1 MGQVL
6 ADITASLAELV
17 ALQTVES
24 KAVEAP
30 GEESKG
36 EEGDYLKVGDDIAH
50 TCPLCDFS
58 TQILMEL
65 QEHQRVHVN
74 RGTVV
79 ACTECKVGFTN
90 ALELRA
96 HQKAEHN
103 QSDVHHCPK
112 CGALF
117 HNQAEASQHVKTVH
131 GGDSGPPVQLC
142 NQCGLYFSDRSEYLF
157 HLGSYHGATR
167 GGRPRARS
175 PVTVR
180 PFTADTKAARVRSLN
195 AVSSRRARMNRRKRQ
210 VDLEYQLSTE
220 ESKNKKLIE
229 TVGRLEQ
236 KAAMWKS
243 IAAKEGLLKDSL
255 QDK

>member
-6 ADITASLAELV
+6 AGITAGLAEI
-17 ALQTVES
+17 ASLQAVES
-24 KAVEAP
+24 QSVEAL
-30 GEESKG
+30 GEKG
-36 EEGDYLKVGDDIAH
+36 KSEEGNHLKAGGNTAH

-90 ALELRA
+90 AFELRA
-96 HQKAEHN
+96 HQKVEH
-103 QSDVHHCPK
+103 SPSGVYHCPK

-117 HNQAEASQHVKTVH
+117 YNQAEASKHIKTVH
-131 GGDSGPPVQLC
+131 GGDGGSPVQLC
-142 NQCGLYFSDRSEYLF
+142 NQCGVYFSNRNEYLF
-157 HLGSYHGATR
+157 HLGSYHSATR

-175 PVTVR
+175 PVPVR
-180 PFTADTKAARVRSLN
+180 PFTADTKADRARSLN
-195 AVSSRRARMNRRKRQ
+195 AVSSRKARMKRRKRQ
-210 VDLEYQLSTE
+210 ADLEYQLGTE
-220 ESKNKKLIE
+220 ERRNKRLSE
-229 TVGRLEQ
+229 AAGRLES
-236 KAAMWKS
+236 KAVMWKS
-243 IAAKEGLLKDSL
+243 IADKEGLLRDQL